1 VLSNVYTGRGWYRV
15 SDLAGLLAIWA
26 FVQVLF
32 AWCLNRWGK
41 VQALKYKQYV
51 ISPERNQT
59 ASDATGRHHI
69 S

>member
-1 VLSNVYTGRGWYRV
+1 M